1 MAGHLNALSRRR
13 FLAAAG
19 AAGALRRPPP
29 AAAAQAE
36 RKPFP
41 VQFAATPS
49 FEKLRPLIDPAND
62 EFASEKRAAAAASI
76 LDALIETRRLP
87 LAEGFRG
94 ADPNPAAWDPAAED
108 AETARYAART
118 LDADAF
124 PAALARWIDSLGEVE
139 AARFFPLAA
148 DRVRCEIASRAGG
161 RFEYRVGHW
170 RIAWRGL
177 RAESFEPLDET
188 RVFAPRKLFEDAT
201 AGLFGAAESFRGQL
215 SRGVPYWRSRLDS
228 ACGID
233 VYGQNGIAVGDI
245 DNDGFDEIYVC
256 QPGGLPNRL
265 YRRGPGGAMR
275 DVTEEAGVG
284 LLDNCSSAIFAD
296 FRNAGLQDL
305 VVVAGRPLYFLNRGG
320 GRFAL
325 KPDAFRFAKPP
336 RGAFTGMAAA
346 DYDGDGRVD
355 LYLCAYIYFQSEDQY
370 NYPAPYHDSTGGP
383 PNFLFRNRLAADGSG
398 SFEDATAAA
407 GLDDGNDRY
416 SFAAAWCDYD
426 GDSRPELYVANDFG
440 RNNLYKFDG
449 GRFRDVAAESGVQDL
464 GPGMSASWL
473 DYDGDGRP
481 DLFVTN
487 MWTAAGQRIAAD
499 PSFALVANHG
509 LGEEFRR
516 HAKGN
521 SLYRN
526 RGGGAFEET
535 GAQEQI
541 EMGRWSWAGEGIDFD
556 CDGAPE
562 LYIAA
567 GMLTNGSREDLE
579 SFFWRRVAARSAPD
593 ATPSKAYEEGWNALN
608 QFVREDKSWNGRE
621 PNVFYARRG
630 GRYFDF
636 SGVSG
641 LDFAEDSRSFAATDL
656 DGDGRLDLLLKS
668 RLAPQ
673 VRALRNRS
681 FGGNHALAL
690 SLRGVR
696 SNRDAIGAWV
706 TLAFDGGS
714 ASQGL
719 NAGSGYL
726 CQHTKR
732 LHFGLGKARRAKAT
746 VRWPSGAVETID
758 DLEAEFLYEIV
769 EGSGVVSK
777 RPFAPRPWPRAKA
790 PAAAVN
796 EETFEPA
803 WLLDPLPLPEKRP
816 GPGFVCLAAGEHPPP
831 PAAVPWQVVD
841 LRAEE
846 PQTAAW
852 YALFRRYVFDYR
864 AGLSLP
870 LTLLIDADSR
880 ALKLY
885 PGLPAAGDAARDLA
899 AAGGGG
905 AAARA
910 LPFPGFY
917 AEPPARNYF
926 RHGAAFFGAGYPR
939 QALPYLEEVLRRD
952 PENFKTLLAVGQIHL
967 QAKKLPE
974 SKAHLERALRL
985 RRDSPQLW
993 NNLGGLA
1000 LEEGN
1005 DAAALERFAEALAI
1019 DPDFSFALAN
1029 AGLAHERLGDAAA
1042 AERMYRKAL
1051 AIDPQDSD
1059 TADRLGLLLAK
1070 QGRLEKAKTLFQQ
1083 AIEAERG
1090 NASAINNLAVLYMR
1104 MGLPDE
1110 ARAALRYGLR
1120 AAPREEML
1128 YINLARI
1135 LVRAGDRER
1144 ARGVLR
1150 QLLDAVPGSE
1160 AGRRAL
1166 EELTRP

>member
-19 AAGALRRPPP
+19 AAGALRRPLP
-29 AAAAQAE
+29 AADEKAQRAL
-36 RKPFP
+36 FP
-41 VQFAATPS
+41 AQFAATPA

-62 EFASEKRAAAAASI
+62 EFESEKRAAALASVLDGLFAARS
-76 LDALIETRRLP
+76 LP
-87 LAEGFRG
+87 LADGFRG
-94 ADPNPAAWDPAAED
+94 ADPNPAAYEPAAED

-124 PAALARWIDSLGEVE
+124 SAALARWLDSLGAID

-148 DRVRCEIASRAGG
+148 DRVRYEIASRADG
-161 RFEYRVGHW
+161 RRAYRVGHW
-170 RIAWRGL
+170 RIAWNGRQ
-177 RAESFEPLDET
+177 AESFEPLDET
-188 RVFAPRKLFEDAT
+188 RVFAGRKLFEDAT
-201 AGLFGAAESFRGQL
+201 AALFGAAESFREQL
-215 SRGVPYWRSRLDS
+215 ARGVPYWRSRLDS

-265 YRRGPGGAMR
+265 YRRGPDGAMR
-275 DVTEEAGVG
+275 DITEEAGVG
-284 LLDNCSSAIFAD
+284 LLDNCSSALFAD

-305 VVVAGRPLYFLNRGG
+305 VVLAARPLYFLNRGG

-325 KPDAFRFAKPP
+325 KPDAFRFARPP

-346 DYDGDGRVD
+346 DYDGDGLVD
-355 LYLCAYIYFQSEDQY
+355 LYLCTYIYFQSEDQY

-383 PNFLFRNRLAADGSG
+383 PNFLFRNRLAADGDG
-398 SFEDATAAA
+398 SFEDVTAAA
-407 GLDDGNDRY
+407 GLDGGNDRY

-426 GDSRPELYVANDFG
+426 GDGRPELYVANDFG

-449 GRFRDVAAESGVQDL
+449 KRFRDVAERSGAQDL

-481 DLFVTN
+481 DLYVTN
-487 MWTAAGQRIAAD
+487 MWTAAGQRIVSD
-499 PSFALVANHG
+499 PAFAPVARSG
-509 LGEEFRR
+509 LREEFRR

-526 RGGGAFEET
+526 RGDGTFEET
-535 GAQEQI
+535 SAREHV
-541 EMGRWSWAGEGIDFD
+541 EMGRWSWAGEGLDFD

-562 LYIAA
+562 LYVTA
-567 GMLTNGSREDLE
+567 GMITNGSSEDLE

-593 ATPSKAYEEGWNALN
+593 ATPSQPYEAGWNALN
-608 QFVREDKSWNGRE
+608 QFIREEKSWNGRE

-641 LDFAEDSRSFAATDL
+641 LDFAQDSRAFAAADL

-681 FGGNHALAL
+681 FGANHALAL
-690 SLRGVR
+690 SLRGVQ

-706 TLAFDGGS
+706 TLAFDGGA

-732 LHFGLGKARRAKAT
+732 LHFGLGKAQRAKAT
-746 VRWPSGAVETID
+746 VRWPSGALETID

-769 EGSGVVSK
+769 EGSGAVSK
-777 RPFAPRPWPRAKA
+777 RPFAPRPWPRA
-790 PAAAVN
+790 AAAVEAVN

-816 GPGFVCLAAGEHPPP
+816 GPGFVCLASGERPPP

-841 LRAEE
+841 LQAEE

-852 YALFRRYVFDYR
+852 YALFRRYIFDYR
-864 AGLSLP
+864 VGLPLP

-885 PGLPAAGDAARDLA
+885 PGLPAAGEALRDAA
-899 AAGGGG
+899 AAGE

-917 AEPPARNYF
+917 AAPPARNYF

-939 QALPYLEEVLRRD
+939 QALPYLEEVLRRE

-967 QAKKLPE
+967 QAKQFPQA
-974 SKAHLERALRL
+974 KAHLERALRL
-985 RRDSPQLW
+985 RRDSPALW
-993 NNLGGLA
+993 NNLGVLA
-1000 LEEGN
+1000 LEQRNE
-1005 DAAALERFAEALAI
+1005 AAALERFAKAVEL
-1019 DPDFSFALAN
+1019 DPDFSFAPAN
-1029 AGLAHERLGDAAA
+1029 AGLAYARLGDEAA

-1070 QGRLEKAKTLFQQ
+1070 QGRLEEAKTLFQK
-1083 AIEAERG
+1083 AIEAQRG

-1104 MGLPDE
+1104 MGRPGE

-1135 LVRAGDRER
+1135 LVRAGEKAR
-1144 ARGVLR
+1144 ARGVLE
-1150 QLLDAVPGSE
+1150 QLLAAVPASE
-1160 AGRRAL
+1160 TGRKAL
-1166 EELTRP
+1166 EELTQP